1 MPARAPHG
9 RGIRL
14 ITERGHPMSAYV
26 IDAAER
32 PSVEVEQSSAR
43 FPVRRVFCVGRNYA
57 DHAREMGADPDRE
70 PPFFFTKPA
79 DAIVPA
85 SGTVAYPPL
94 TNDLHHEIELVVA
107 IGKDGRSI
115 DPADALSH
123 VWGYGV
129 GVDLTRRDL
138 QAEAKKL
145 SRPWDWAKGF
155 DASGPVTPLRAAAAT
170 GHPATGR
177 IWLAVNGD
185 TRQQGDLAD
194 MIWAVPDVI
203 AYVSRSV
210 ELKAGD
216 LIFTGTPAGVGA
228 LQPGDRVT
236 GGVDGVAT
244 FEFVVG
250 AKP

>member
-1 MPARAPHG
+1 
-9 RGIRL
+9 
-14 ITERGHPMSAYV
+14 MSAYV

-57 DHAREMGADPDRE
+57 VNGRERGADPDRE

-155 DASGPVTPLRAAAAT
+155 DASGPVTALRAATAT

-236 GGVDGVAT
+236 GGVDGIAT